1 MKEELIII
9 VNYINISGLTK
20 AQAKET
26 IYDVIDMHK
35 DMYDDVLTK
44 KVKTYYVPITNGDSR
59 IECIYPVG
67 ETVSEAE
74 SKIINLYKTML
85 NSSDEQIKEI
95 FQDFERKINLIK
107 ENKENK

>member
-1 MKEELIII
+1 MEEELIILAS
-9 VNYINISGLTK
+9 YINISGLSRVQ
-20 AQAKET
+20 AQEM
-26 IYDVIDMHK
+26 IYNVIESHK

-44 KVKTYYVPITNGDSR
+44 KVKVYYVPITNGDSR

-67 ETVSEAE
+67 KTISEAE

-95 FQDFERKINLIK
+95 FEEFEIKMNLLKIK
-107 ENKENK
+107 ENK